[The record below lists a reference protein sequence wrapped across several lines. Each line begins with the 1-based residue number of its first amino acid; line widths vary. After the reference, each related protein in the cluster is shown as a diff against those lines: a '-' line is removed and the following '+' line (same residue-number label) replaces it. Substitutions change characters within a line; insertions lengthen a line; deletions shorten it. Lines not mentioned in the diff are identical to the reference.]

1 MSGFEMGHN
10 QVIVSGYLDS
20 EFTLFRSMYGED
32 FYQAELAACRN
43 SGRIDKIPI
52 LVSERLTN
60 VHLCR
65 RGQYVRVIGQFRS
78 YNRLEGEHTRLI
90 LMVFA
95 REITLEDQEQEM
107 QRQANTI
114 YVDGFLCKE
123 AIYRKTPLGRE
134 IADFLVAVNRSFKK
148 TDYLPCVC
156 WGRNARYAQT
166 LDVGSR
172 ILLWGRIQSRNYR
185 KKILDGDDVNIIERT
200 AYEVS
205 ANRMECP
212 SSV

>member
-1 MSGFEMGHN
+1 MAGIEMGHN
-10 QVIVSGYLDS
+10 QVIVSGILDT
-20 EFTLFRSMYGED
+20 EFVLFRSMYGED

-43 SGRIDKIPI
+43 SGKIDRIPI
-52 LVSERLTN
+52 LVSDRLTDIRG
-60 VHLCR
+60 CR
-65 RGQYVRVIGQFRS
+65 KGQFVRVIGQFRS
-78 YNRLEGEHTRLI
+78 YNKQEGDHTRLL

-95 REITLEDQEQEM
+95 RELAVEDPGLEM
-107 QRQANTI
+107 QRQANNI

-134 IADFLVAVNRSFKK
+134 IADFLIAVNRPFRK

-166 LDVGSR
+166 LSVGSR

-185 KKILDGDDVNIIERT
+185 KRIEEGDSISTIERT
-200 AYEVS
+200 AYEIS
-205 ANRMECP
+205 ASRMECP
-212 SSV
+212 SPV

>member
-1 MSGFEMGHN
+1 MAGIEMGHN
-10 QVIVSGYLDS
+10 QVIVSGILET
-20 EFTLFRSMYGED
+20 EFVLFRSMYGED
-32 FYQAELAACRN
+32 FYQADLAACRN

-52 LVSERLTN
+52 LVSDRLAN
-60 VHLCR
+60 VHMCR

-78 YNRLEGEHTRLI
+78 YNRQEGGHTRLI

-95 REITLEDQEQEM
+95 REIAIEEQSMEM
-107 QRQANTI
+107 QKQANKI

-148 TDYLPCVC
+148 TDYIPCVC
-156 WGRNARYAQT
+156 WGRNARFAQS

-172 ILLWGRIQSRNYR
+172 ILLWGRIQSRDYR
-185 KKILDGDDVNIIERT
+185 KKIIDGDDVGFIERT

-212 SSV
+212 QSA